1 MTIVTNAKLHTAGLV
16 ATWAHWPGCSVL
28 FDNPGASLLDIGD
41 GLARMNSRTGVDPAL
56 GFYTS
61 LEQTLATLDLPQ
73 MAEEF
78 GFCPLPSYSY
88 HVTVWDGINPGN
100 IHTVSAN
107 HRPALQD
114 FIAGMPGAL
123 HSQPPA
129 LDFLASAAL
138 VTPQGTFPDSALV
151 TQDFGSLNFR
161 FLELVNW
168 SDTAILAR
176 VDGADAASAEQLT
189 AITANRQ
196 ALYARMSEILGTPAG
211 SDYYPHVTLGYF
223 ANREQGALSRPF
235 LAEWNARFA
244 QRMAGLTLTFTSMS
258 LYGFTD
264 MISFCKL
271 MK

>member
-1 MTIVTNAKLHTAGLV
+1 MTKVTNAKLHTAGLV
-16 ATWAHWPGCSVL
+16 ATWAHWPGCSLL

-56 GFYTS
+56 SFYTT
-61 LEQTLATLDLPQ
+61 LEQTLATLGLPQ
-73 MAEEF
+73 MADEF

-129 LDFLASAAL
+129 LDFLASATLA
-138 VTPQGTFPDSALV
+138 
-151 TQDFGSLNFR
+151 TQDFGALNFR

-168 SDTAILAR
+168 GDTALLAR
-176 VDGADAASAEQLT
+176 VDAADATSAAKLM
-189 AITANRQ
+189 AITADRQ
-196 ALYARMSEILGTPAG
+196 AMYARMSDILGTPAG
-211 SDYYPHVTLGYF
+211 SDYFPHVTLGYF
-223 ANREQGALSRPF
+223 ANREQGALARPF
-235 LAEWNARFA
+235 LSEWNARFA

-271 MK
+271 IK

>member
-1 MTIVTNAKLHTAGLV
+1 MTIVTNAKLHTAGLE

-28 FDNPGASLLDIGD
+28 FDNPGTSLLDIGD
-41 GLARMNSRTGVDPAL
+41 GLARMNSRTGEDPAIA
-56 GFYTS
+56 FYTT
-61 LEQTLATLDLPQ
+61 LEQMLATLDLPK

-88 HVTVWDGINPGN
+88 HVTAWDGINPGN
-100 IHTVSAN
+100 IGTVSAN
-107 HRPALQD
+107 HRLALQE

-123 HSQPPA
+123 HRQPPA
-129 LDFLASAAL
+129 LDFLAS
-138 VTPQGTFPDSALV
+138 SALL

-176 VDGADAASAEQLT
+176 VDAADAASAERLK

-211 SDYYPHVTLGYF
+211 SGYYPHVTLGYF

-244 QRMAGLTLTFTSMS
+244 QRMVGLTLTFASMS

-264 MISFCKL
+264 MITFCKL